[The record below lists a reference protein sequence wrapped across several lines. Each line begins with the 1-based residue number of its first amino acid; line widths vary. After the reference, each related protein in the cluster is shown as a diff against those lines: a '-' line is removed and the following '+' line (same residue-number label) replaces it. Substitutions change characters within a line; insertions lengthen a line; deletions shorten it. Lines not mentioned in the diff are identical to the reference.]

1 MEEMSCL
8 GEWYSHRPSC
18 IGVFATSFPFFLSI
32 FSRTRRLEL
41 TKSDVLCVLV
51 FVVALAE
58 LVRDEMTHETS
69 LFSSLWCLI
78 IVEQQVSSLILDF
91 WVVSSLILISIQCLV
106 RGMDSSVVST
116 CCTNEQKNVSGRL
129 RSHTKLSRYTR
140 GSSWLA
146 SLKLVFQLWS

>member
-78 IVEQQVSSLILDF
+78 IVEQ
-91 WVVSSLILISIQCLV
+91 
-106 RGMDSSVVST
+106 
-116 CCTNEQKNVSGRL
+116 
-129 RSHTKLSRYTR
+129 
-140 GSSWLA
+140 
-146 SLKLVFQLWS
+146 